1 MVLHLKN
8 YVFAIQKHWFY
19 QKIPDFSCQEKTRY
33 HYNLLLTKKLWKAL
47 QNSRISRPMTVRIQH
62 RRYESLKYGFSMTI
76 SCSRTTRLHQFV
88 NNLKNGSDTLPCIL
102 GVHYCFICFAF
113 ANQKTTTR
121 LADTYRPAPKMIV
134 NKCKK

>member
-1 MVLHLKN
+1 MVLHLKT
-8 YVFAIQKHWFY
+8 YVFAIQKHRFY

-88 NNLKNGSDTLPCIL
+88 NNLKNGSETLPCIL
-102 GVHYCFICFAF
+102 GVHYCIYMLCFCQSKD
-113 ANQKTTTR
+113 NNSSGGHISPGTKNDREQVQK
-121 LADTYRPAPKMIV
+121 
-134 NKCKK
+134 